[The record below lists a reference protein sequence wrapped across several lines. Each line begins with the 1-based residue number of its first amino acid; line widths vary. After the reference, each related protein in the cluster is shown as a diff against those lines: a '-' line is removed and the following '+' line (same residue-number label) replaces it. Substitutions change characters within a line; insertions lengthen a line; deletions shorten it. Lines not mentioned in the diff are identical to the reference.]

1 MTDRQESRQDIALI
15 EEEKKK
21 KKKKNRG
28 YRPI

>member
-21 KKKKNRG
+21 KKNRG